1 MAQPPSYSV
10 APSDASRARILSW
23 GGLLGIVALAIGAL
37 VLVFPKKDLLTLL
50 RGESATKNS
59 ELTIAYLRNII
70 RTEPRDIGLR
80 LLLVEKLMAAGDL
93 DGARLT
99 LGDARAVA
107 SLSPANQQAWDRWD
121 LAWWQARL
129 RQAKILGQEDHRRE
143 AATELL
149 ARLKRS
155 IGGLSTPAQVFATL
169 LAAGDLRAAIGASAE
184 AQANDALLLQD
195 QLLARLVALPGA
207 SVADLSR
214 GASLALGQGRFQ
226 QSSDLYFAARRKAV
240 VPDERFKLLQQGV
253 QSLLASGQP
262 RAAWQAAVRESQP
275 LEPADPAWW
284 WLAELALAAAEPRE
298 AALALRHVVAVN
310 ASAAALAKTLSPA
323 RLQLAWDTF
332 AAAGDLPAAL
342 KVAEAALAVQPQN
355 ALWLQRKAQAAEWS
369 GLAPRALAAWLE
381 LLKQGASER
390 ALANVFRLSPMVY
403 DDNALL
409 AAWLALS
416 RQRRLSAEE
425 VAKVVEVYER
435 LGSVDAALAFVRQL
449 RAGASTAAFKGG
461 GAGSA
466 DITAQL
472 IGMEAKLLER
482 AGRPVEAIALLEQL
496 RPGGLARDDAMQ
508 LASLHLRQGNLP
520 LALRALQAVRLA
532 AGGTVA
538 STGAVFDEAY
548 WELVADLA
556 YETGQRSVAQD
567 ALDRLMA
574 SGKPQS
580 YQAERAIRLRLDAN
594 QIPQALLTAAQLY
607 PRFPDD
613 KILYA
618 WLDAVEA
625 QKSPTGLRALLA
637 ALLPQHRQKLE
648 ASPDFLARR
657 ASLFVR
663 LGDVALARGDYQQAL
678 ALRPEHAPTRVSYW
692 WLLVDLQDKTALRG
706 ELARRGRAAR
716 GDVANKEIYGEVLAA
731 AWQLLDEPQ
740 LALAALQPA
749 ARRRVNDFLWLM
761 NYADVL
767 DRTQRQSQA
776 LRVRRHA
783 WLVVQRAAA
792 RPADAEQARQALMVQ
807 LRLAADFAGG
817 DKKARL
823 WRDLGLLV
831 SQSKGAAQDP
841 AQDAAQHVAQ
851 QRQAQ
856 ELVGAWLL
864 SEGQFD
870 AARRWLWQL
879 HAARMA
885 APAYQELAVALSQN
899 DLQTL
904 VSLLDRADGGVT
916 GPLKASESGSAN
928 GPPSDTASQR
938 LSAQDRLAALRQLRL
953 RGEAATLGFELAQR
967 RPEGDSD
974 EAQQALQDDLLANA
988 SRVSV
993 QERTRNAGVL
1003 TRQEIRANAAIV
1015 ASPQLKFTLDMS
1027 IARDRSNNTAQIAA
1041 TPGHDRE
1048 LRAGLEARTA
1058 WGEFKVQWGVRD
1070 ALARVPSL
1078 LLQFTTRLGS
1088 HSALQLEAAKGDRS
1102 EESSAMSVAGNRDR
1116 AAASLNL
1123 RGGERLDG
1131 QASLATSRFHT
1142 QTGAA
1147 LGSSVDAALTG
1158 NWTLRRDYPDVRLQG
1173 QLRRSVVRAD
1183 GQPDAATALLQPGG
1197 STPDVGLFLGPSST
1211 AASISLGVGLAQADP
1226 AIYSRAW
1233 RPWGEIGFETRQT
1246 QGVRQTQGL
1255 LRFGAKGSVAGR
1267 DQLSVNLDVRP
1278 GSGGLSGAQG
1288 TRELRLQYEIFYD
1301 R

>member
-1 MAQPPSYSV
+1 MAQASSYSV
-10 APSDASRARILSW
+10 APNDAKRSRILSW
-23 GGLLGIVALAIGAL
+23 GGLLGIIALAIGAL

-50 RGESATKNS
+50 RGESATENS
-59 ELTIAYLRNII
+59 ELTVAYLRNII
-70 RTEPRDIGLR
+70 RTEPKDLGLR
-80 LLLVEKLMAAGDL
+80 LLLVEKLMARGDL

-99 LGDARAVA
+99 LTEAQTLAGTSA
-107 SLSPANQQAWDRWD
+107 ANQQAWDQWD

-129 RQAKILGQEDHRRE
+129 RQAKVLGREDHHRE

-155 IGGLSTPAQVFATL
+155 IGTVNTPARVFASIIT
-169 LAAGDLRAAIGASAE
+169 AAELRAAIGAPASQQALDAE
-184 AQANDALLLQD
+184 LVQD
-195 QLLARLVALPGA
+195 QLLARLLALPDA

-226 QSSDLYFAARRKAV
+226 LSSDLYFAARRKAV
-240 VPDERFKLLQQGV
+240 LPEERFKLLQQGV
-253 QSLLASGQP
+253 QSLLAAGQP

-275 LEPADPAWW
+275 LEAAGVMADPIANPIAYATWW

-342 KVAEAALAVQPQN
+342 KVAEAALAAQPQS
-355 ALWLQRKAQAAEWS
+355 ALWLQRKAQVAEWS
-369 GLAPRALAAWLE
+369 GLAPLALAAWLA

-403 DDNALL
+403 DDSALL

-416 RQRRLSAEE
+416 RQRRLSVDE

-435 LGSVDAALAFVRQL
+435 LGSVDDALAFVRQF
-449 RAGASTAAFKGG
+449 RAGASTAGT
-461 GAGSA
+461 
-466 DITAQL
+466 TAQL

-482 AGRPVEAIALLEQL
+482 AGRPAEAIALLEQL
-496 RPGGLARDDAMQ
+496 RPGGLARDDAMR

-520 LALRALQAVRLA
+520 LALRALQAARFE
-532 AGGTVA
+532 AGGTN
-538 STGAVFDEAY
+538 AVFDQVY

-556 YETGQRSVAQD
+556 YETGQRTVAEA
-567 ALDRLMA
+567 ALDRLIA

-594 QIPQALLTAAQLY
+594 RISEALQLATQLY
-607 PRFPDD
+607 PRFPED

-625 QKSPTGLRALLA
+625 KKSPSGLRGLLA

-648 ASPDFLARR
+648 ASPDFLVRR

-663 LGDVALARGDYQQAL
+663 LGDIALAKADYQQAL

-692 WLLVDLQDKTALRG
+692 WLLVDQQDKTALRG

-716 GDVANKEIYGEVLAA
+716 GDAANTEIYGEVMAA

-783 WLVVQRAAA
+783 WLVAQRAAA
-792 RPADAEQARQALMVQ
+792 KPADAEQARQALVAQ

-817 DKKARL
+817 EKKARL

-831 SQSKGAAQDP
+831 SQSKGAAQASP
-841 AQDAAQHVAQ
+841 Q

-899 DLQTL
+899 DLQAL
-904 VSLLDRADGGVT
+904 VRLLDRAQ
-916 GPLKASESGSAN
+916 
-928 GPPSDTASQR
+928 TASNGAAAGQDKGAPGER
-938 LSAQDRLAALRQLRL
+938 LSPQDRLAALRQLLSRD
-953 RGEAATLGFELAQR
+953 EAATLGFELAQR

-974 EAQQALQDDLLANA
+974 EAQQALQDDLLARA

-1003 TRQEIRANAAIV
+1003 TRQEIRANAALV

-1041 TPGHDRE
+1041 TPAHDRE
-1048 LRAGLEARTA
+1048 LRAGLETHTP
-1058 WGEFKVQWGVRD
+1058 WGELKAQWGVRD
-1070 ALARVPSL
+1070 ALATVPSL
-1078 LLQFTTRLGS
+1078 LLQFNTRLAS
-1088 HSALQLEAAKGDRS
+1088 HSVLQLEAAKGERS

-1116 AAASLNL
+1116 VAASLNL
-1123 RGGERLDG
+1123 RGGDRLDG

-1158 NWTLRRDYPDVRLQG
+1158 NWTLRRDYPDMRVQS

-1197 STPDVGLFLGPSST
+1197 ATPGVGLFLGPSST
-1211 AASISLGVGLAQADP
+1211 ALSLSLGLGLAQADP

-1246 QGVRQTQGL
+1246 LGIRQTQGL
-1255 LRFGAKGSVAGR
+1255 LRFGAKGTVAGR
-1267 DQLSVNLDVRP
+1267 DQLSVNFDVRP

-1288 TRELRLQYEIFYD
+1288 TRELRLQYDLFFD

>member
-1 MAQPPSYSV
+1 MAQAPSYSV
-10 APSDASRARILSW
+10 APNDAKRSRILSW
-23 GGLLGIVALAIGAL
+23 GGLLGIIALAIGAL

-50 RGESATKNS
+50 RSESATENS
-59 ELTIAYLRNII
+59 DLTVAYLRNII
-70 RTEPRDIGLR
+70 RTEPKDLGLR
-80 LLLVEKLMAAGDL
+80 LLLVEKLMARGDL

-99 LGDARAVA
+99 LTEAQTLARTSAA
-107 SLSPANQQAWDRWD
+107 TQQAWDQWD

-129 RQAKILGQEDHRRE
+129 RQAKTLGREDQRRE

-155 IGGLSTPAQVFATL
+155 IGTVNTPARVFASIIT
-169 LAAGDLRAAIGASAE
+169 AAELRAAIGAPASQQALDAE
-184 AQANDALLLQD
+184 LVQD
-195 QLLARLVALPGA
+195 QLLARLMSLPSA
-207 SVADLSR
+207 SGADLSR

-226 QSSDLYFAARRKAV
+226 LSSDLYFAARRKAV
-240 VPDERFKLLQQGV
+240 LPDERFKLLQQGV
-253 QSLLASGQP
+253 QSLLAAGQP
-262 RAAWQAAVRESQP
+262 RAAWLAAMREAQP
-275 LEPADPAWW
+275 LEAAGTMADPIANPIAYATWW

-310 ASAAALAKTLSPA
+310 AGAAALAKSLSPA

-342 KVAEAALAVQPQN
+342 KVAEAALAAQPQS
-355 ALWLQRKAQAAEWS
+355 ALWLERKAQVAEWS
-369 GLAPRALAAWLE
+369 GLAPLALAAWLQ

-416 RQRRLSAEE
+416 RQRRLSADE

-449 RAGASTAAFKGG
+449 RAGAPTA
-461 GAGSA
+461 
-466 DITAQL
+466 DTTAQL

-482 AGRPVEAIALLEQL
+482 AGRAAEAIALLEQL
-496 RPGGLARDDAMQ
+496 RPGGLGRDDAMR

-520 LALRALQAVRLA
+520 LALRALQAARPA
-532 AGGTVA
+532 AGGA
-538 STGAVFDEAY
+538 SAVFDEAY

-556 YETGQRSVAQD
+556 YETGQRALAQD
-567 ALDRLMA
+567 ALDRLIA

-580 YQAERAIRLRLDAN
+580 YQAERAIRLRLDN
-594 QIPQALLTAAQLY
+594 NRISEALQLAAQLY

-625 QKSPTGLRALLA
+625 QKTPIGLRGLLA

-657 ASLFVR
+657 ASLLVR
-663 LGDVALARGDYQQAL
+663 LGDIDLARADYQQVL
-678 ALRPEHAPTRVSYW
+678 ALRPEHAHTRVSYW
-692 WLLVDLQDKTALRG
+692 WLLVDQQDKTALRG

-716 GDVANKEIYGEVLAA
+716 GDAANKEIYGEVMAA

-740 LALAALQPA
+740 LALAALQGA
-749 ARRRVNDFLWLM
+749 ARGRVNDFLWLM

-783 WLVVQRAAA
+783 WLVAQRAAA
-792 RPADAEQARQALMVQ
+792 KPADAEQARQALVAQ

-831 SQSKGAAQDP
+831 SQPKGAAQASP
-841 AQDAAQHVAQ
+841 QR
-851 QRQAQ
+851 RQAQ

-899 DLQTL
+899 DLQAL
-904 VSLLDRADGGVT
+904 VRLLDRAET
-916 GPLKASESGSAN
+916 AFN
-928 GPPSDTASQR
+928 GAAAGQDRAAAGER
-938 LSAQDRLAALRQLRL
+938 LSPQDRLAALRQLLSRD
-953 RGEAATLGFELAQR
+953 ESATLGFELAQR

-974 EAQQALQDDLLANA
+974 EAQQALQDDLLARA

-1015 ASPQLKFTLDMS
+1015 ASPHLKFTLDMG

-1041 TPGHDRE
+1041 TPAHDRE
-1048 LRAGLEARTA
+1048 LRAGLETHTP
-1058 WGEFKVQWGVRD
+1058 WGELKAQLGVRD
-1070 ALARVPSL
+1070 ALATVPSL
-1078 LLQFTTRLGS
+1078 LLQLTTRVAS
-1088 HSALQLEAAKGDRS
+1088 HSVLQLEAAKGERS

-1116 AAASLNL
+1116 VAASLSL
-1123 RGGERLDG
+1123 RAGDRLDG
-1131 QASLATSRFHT
+1131 QASLASSRFQT

-1158 NWTLRRDYPDVRLQG
+1158 NWTLRRDYPDVRVQS

-1197 STPDVGLFLGPSST
+1197 ATPGVGLFLGPSST
-1211 AASISLGVGLAQADP
+1211 AVSISLGVGLAQADP
-1226 AIYSRAW
+1226 GVYSRAW

-1246 QGVRQTQGL
+1246 LGVRQTQGL
-1255 LRFGAKGSVAGR
+1255 LRFGANGSVAGR

-1288 TRELRLQYEIFYD
+1288 TRELRLQYDLFFD

>member
-10 APSDASRARILSW
+10 APNDASRARVLSW
-23 GGLLGIVALAIGAL
+23 GGLLGIVALAIAAL
-37 VLVFPKKDLLTLL
+37 VLVFPKKGLMTLL
-50 RGESATKNS
+50 RGESTTENS
-59 ELTIAYLRNII
+59 ELTVAYLRNII
-70 RTEPRDIGLR
+70 RTEPKDMGLR

-93 DGARLT
+93 AGARLT

-107 SLSPANQQAWDRWD
+107 RLSPANQQAWDRWD

-129 RQAKILGQEDHRRE
+129 RQAKILGLDDHSRE

-149 ARLKRS
+149 ARLKSS
-155 IGGLSTPAQVFATL
+155 IGRLSTPAQVFATL
-169 LAAGDLRAAIGASAE
+169 LAAGELRAALGVSAD
-184 AQANDALLLQD
+184 AQANDVLLVQD
-195 QLLARLVALPGA
+195 QLLARLLSLPGA
-207 SVADLSR
+207 SAADLAR
-214 GASLALGQGRFQ
+214 GASLALGEGRFQ
-226 QSSDLYFAARRKAV
+226 RSSDLYFAARRKAV

-253 QSLLASGQP
+253 QSLLAGGQP
-262 RAAWQAAVRESQP
+262 RAAWLAAVRESQALDAAGP
-275 LEPADPAWW
+275 MADPMANPLANSTLW

-298 AALALRHVVAVN
+298 AALALRRVVALN
-310 ASAAALAKTLSPA
+310 ASPATLAKTLSPA

-342 KVAEAALAVQPQN
+342 KMAEAALSVQPRS
-355 ALWLQRKAQAAEWS
+355 ALWLERKAQVAEWS
-369 GLAPRALAAWLE
+369 GLAPLALAAWLE
-381 LLKQGASER
+381 LLKQVASER
-390 ALANVFRLSPMVY
+390 ALANVFRLSPMAY

-416 RQRRLSAEE
+416 RKRRLSGDE
-425 VAKVVEVYER
+425 VAHVVEVYER
-435 LGSVDAALAFVRQL
+435 LGSVDAALAFVRQR
-449 RAGASTAAFKGG
+449 RADASTVSSTSTSKDP
-461 GAGSA
+461 GAGDA
-466 DITAQL
+466 GL
-472 IGMEAKLLER
+472 IARLLGMEAQLLER
-482 AGRPVEAIALLEQL
+482 AGRIADAIALLEQG
-496 RPGGLARDDAMQ
+496 RPAGLARDDAMR

-520 LALRALQAVRLA
+520 LALRALQAARFEA
-532 AGGTVA
+532 DGASAG
-538 STGAVFDEAY
+538 FDQAY

-556 YETGQRSVAQD
+556 YETGQRTVAEA
-567 ALDRLMA
+567 ALDRLIA

-580 YQAERAIRLRLDAN
+580 HQAERAIRLRLDAN
-594 QIPQALLTAAQLY
+594 RISAALQLAAQLY
-607 PRFPDD
+607 PRFPED

-618 WLDAVEA
+618 WLDAVET

-637 ALLPQHRQKLE
+637 ALQPQHRQKLE
-648 ASPDFLARR
+648 AAPDFLVRR

-678 ALRPEHAPTRVSYW
+678 ALRPEHGPTRVSYW
-692 WLLVDLQDKTALRG
+692 WWLVDQQDKTALRG

-716 GDVANKEIYGEVLAA
+716 ADAANQGIYGQVMAA
-731 AWQLLDEPQ
+731 AWQLLDQPQ

-749 ARRRVNDFLWLM
+749 ARGRVNDFLWLM
-761 NYADVL
+761 NYADLL
-767 DRTQRQSQA
+767 DSTARQSQA

-783 WLVVQRAAA
+783 WLVAERAAA
-792 RPADAEQARQALMVQ
+792 RPVDAEQGRQALIAQ

-823 WRDLGLLV
+823 WRELGLLLNT
-831 SQSKGAAQDP
+831 STGAPQEP
-841 AQDAAQHVAQ
+841 AQK
-851 QRQAQ
+851 RRTQ

-904 VSLLDRADGGVT
+904 VRLLDRADGAV
-916 GPLKASESGSAN
+916 ASE
-928 GPPSDTASQR
+928 R
-938 LSAQDRLAALRQLRL
+938 LSPQDRLAALRQLRL
-953 RGEAATLGFELAQR
+953 RDDAATLGFELAQR
-967 RPEGDSD
+967 RPEGESD
-974 EAQQALQDDLLANA
+974 EGQQALQDDLLANSSRA

-1003 TRQEIRANAAIV
+1003 MRQEIRANAAIV
-1015 ASPQLKFTLDMS
+1015 ASPQLKFTLEMS
-1027 IARDRSNNTAQIAA
+1027 LGRDRSNNTDQLAA
-1041 TPGHDRE
+1041 TPARDRE
-1048 LRAGLEARTA
+1048 LRAGIETVTP
-1058 WGEFKVQWGVRD
+1058 WGALKAQWGVRD
-1070 ALARVPSL
+1070 ALATVQGL
-1078 LLQFTTRLGS
+1078 LLQLTTRLGS
-1088 HSALQLEAAKGDRS
+1088 HSVLQLEAAKGERS
-1102 EESSAMSVAGNRDR
+1102 EESSAMSVAGARDR
-1116 AAASLNL
+1116 VAASLSL
-1123 RGGERLDG
+1123 RAGDRLDG

-1142 QTGAA
+1142 QAGAA

-1197 STPDVGLFLGPSST
+1197 TVPGVGLFLGPSST
-1211 AASISLGVGLAQADP
+1211 ALSLSLGVGLAQADP
-1226 AIYSRAW
+1226 AVYSRAW

-1278 GSGGLSGAQG
+1278 GPGGLSGAQG
-1288 TRELRLQYEIFYD
+1288 TRELRLQYDIFFH

>member
-10 APSDASRARILSW
+10 APNDARRARILSW
-23 GGLLGIVALAIGAL
+23 GGLAGIVALAIGAL

-50 RGESATKNS
+50 RGESATENS
-59 ELTIAYLRNII
+59 ELTVAYLRNII
-70 RTEPRDIGLR
+70 RTEPKDMGLR

-99 LGDARAVA
+99 LSDARAA
-107 SLSPANQQAWDRWD
+107 ARLSPANQQAWDRWD

-129 RQAKILGQEDHRRE
+129 RQAKTLGREDHRRE

-155 IGGLSTPAQVFATL
+155 IGALSTPAQVFATL
-169 LAAGDLRAAIGASAE
+169 LAANELRAALGVSAD
-184 AQANDALLLQD
+184 AQANDALKVQD
-195 QLLARLVALPGA
+195 QLLARLQTMPAA

-214 GASLALGQGRFQ
+214 GASLALGEGRFQ
-226 QSSDLYFAARRKAV
+226 QSSDLYFAARRKSV
-240 VPDERFKLLQQGV
+240 SPDERFKLLQQGV
-253 QSLLASGQP
+253 QSLLAGGQP
-262 RAAWQAAVRESQP
+262 RAAWHAAVRESQP
-275 LEPADPAWW
+275 LDAADPMADPIANATWW

-298 AALALRHVVAVN
+298 AALALRHVVAVD
-310 ASAAALAKTLSPA
+310 AGAAALAKKLPAA

-342 KVAEAALAVQPQN
+342 KVAEAALAGKPRSV
-355 ALWLQRKAQAAEWS
+355 LWLERKAQVAEWS
-369 GLAPRALAAWLE
+369 GLAPLALAAWLQ
-381 LLKQGASER
+381 LLKQGASAR
-390 ALANVFRLSPMVY
+390 ALANVFRLGPMVY

-416 RQRRLSAEE
+416 AKRRLNADE
-425 VAKVVEVYER
+425 VAKVIEVYER
-435 LGSVDAALAFVRQL
+435 LGSVDAALAFVRQA
-449 RAGASTAAFKGG
+449 RANASTTDAPAGAAVRNVGTTARLLA
-461 GAGSA
+461 
-466 DITAQL
+466 L
-472 IGMEAKLLER
+472 EAKLLER
-482 AGRPVEAIALLEQL
+482 AGRPAEAIALLEQL

-508 LASLHLRQGNLP
+508 LAALHLRQGNLP
-520 LALRALQAVRLA
+520 LALRALQAARFE
-532 AGGTVA
+532 AGGASVA
-538 STGAVFDEAY
+538 FDQVY

-556 YETGQRSVAQD
+556 YETGQRTVAEA
-567 ALDRLMA
+567 ALDRLIA

-594 QIPQALLTAAQLY
+594 RIAEALLLAAQLY

-613 KILYA
+613 NILYA
-618 WLDAVEA
+618 WLDAAEA
-625 QKSPTGLRALLA
+625 QKSPSGLRALLA

-663 LGDVALARGDYQQAL
+663 LSDIALAKADYQQAL

-692 WLLVDLQDKTALRG
+692 WLLLDQQDKTALRG

-716 GDVANKEIYGEVLAA
+716 GDAANMEIYGEVMAA

-783 WLVVQRAAA
+783 WLLAQRAAA
-792 RPADAEQARQALMVQ
+792 KPADAEQARQALTAQ

-831 SQSKGAAQDP
+831 NPSKGAAQEP
-841 AQDAAQHVAQ
+841 AQK
-851 QRQAQ
+851 RQAQ

-899 DLQTL
+899 DLQAL
-904 VSLLDRADGGVT
+904 VRLLDRAQAASSSPAASPDKGA
-916 GPLKASESGSAN
+916 ASE
-928 GPPSDTASQR
+928 R
-938 LSAQDRLAALRQLRL
+938 LSPQDRLAALRQLLL
-953 RGEAATLGFELAQR
+953 RNDAATLGFELAQR

-974 EAQQALQDDLLANA
+974 EAQQALQEDLLANA
-988 SRVSV
+988 SRASV

-1003 TRQEIRANAAIV
+1003 TRQEVRANAVIV
-1015 ASPQLKFTLDMS
+1015 ASPQLKFTLEMS
-1027 IARDRSNNTAQIAA
+1027 IARDRSNNTAQLAA
-1041 TPGHDRE
+1041 TPAHDRE
-1048 LRAGLEARTA
+1048 LRAGIETVTP
-1058 WGEFKVQWGVRD
+1058 WGALKAQWGVRD
-1070 ALARVPSL
+1070 ALATVQGL
-1078 LLQFTTRLGS
+1078 LLQLTTRLGS
-1088 HSALQLEAAKGDRS
+1088 GSMLQLEAAKGERS
-1102 EESSAMSVAGNRDR
+1102 EESSAMSVAGKRDR
-1116 AAASLNL
+1116 LAASLNL
-1123 RGGERLDG
+1123 RAGDRLDG

-1158 NWTLRRDYPDVRLQG
+1158 NWTLRRDYPDVRVQS

-1197 STPDVGLFLGPSST
+1197 AIPGVGLFLGPSST
-1211 AASISLGVGLAQADP
+1211 ALSLSLGVGLAQADP
-1226 AIYSRAW
+1226 SIYSRAW

-1246 QGVRQTQGL
+1246 LGVRQTQGL
-1255 LRFGAKGSVAGR
+1255 LRFGAKGAVAGR
-1267 DQLSVNLDVRP
+1267 DQLSINLDVRP

-1288 TRELRLQYEIFYD
+1288 TRELRLQYDIFFD

>member
-1 MAQPPSYSV
+1 MAQASSYSV
-10 APSDASRARILSW
+10 APNDAKRSRILSW
-23 GGLLGIVALAIGAL
+23 GGLLGIIALAIGAL

-50 RGESATKNS
+50 LGESATENS
-59 ELTIAYLRNII
+59 ELTVAYLRNIL
-70 RTEPRDIGLR
+70 RTEPKDLGLR
-80 LLLVEKLMAAGDL
+80 LLLVEKLMARGDL

-99 LGDARAVA
+99 LTEAQTLAGTSA
-107 SLSPANQQAWDRWD
+107 ANQQAWDQWD

-129 RQAKILGQEDHRRE
+129 RQAKILGREDHHRE

-155 IGGLSTPAQVFATL
+155 IGTVNTPARVFASIIT
-169 LAAGDLRAAIGASAE
+169 AAELRAAIGAPASQQALDAE
-184 AQANDALLLQD
+184 LVQD
-195 QLLARLVALPGA
+195 QLLARLLALPDA

-226 QSSDLYFAARRKAV
+226 LSSDLYFAAGRKAV
-240 VPDERFKLLQQGV
+240 LPEERFKLLQQGV
-253 QSLLASGQP
+253 QSLLAAGQP

-275 LEPADPAWW
+275 LDAAGVMADPIANPIAYATWW

-342 KVAEAALAVQPQN
+342 KVAEAALAMQPQSM
-355 ALWLQRKAQAAEWS
+355 LWLERKAQVAEWS
-369 GLAPRALAAWLE
+369 GLAPLALAAWLA

-416 RQRRLSAEE
+416 RQRRLSVDE

-449 RAGASTAAFKGG
+449 RAGASTAG
-461 GAGSA
+461 
-466 DITAQL
+466 TTVQL

-482 AGRPVEAIALLEQL
+482 AGRPAEAIALLEQL
-496 RPGGLARDDAMQ
+496 RPGGLARDDAMR
-508 LASLHLRQGNLP
+508 LAALHLRRGNLP
-520 LALRALQAVRLA
+520 LALRALQAARFE
-532 AGGTVA
+532 AGGTN
-538 STGAVFDEAY
+538 AVFDQVY

-556 YETGQRSVAQD
+556 YETGQRTVAEA
-567 ALDRLMA
+567 ALDRLIA

-594 QIPQALLTAAQLY
+594 RISEALQLAAQLY

-625 QKSPTGLRALLA
+625 QKSPSGLRGLLA

-648 ASPDFLARR
+648 ASPDFLVRR

-663 LGDVALARGDYQQAL
+663 LGDIALARGDYQQAL
-678 ALRPEHAPTRVSYW
+678 VLRPEHAPTRVSYW
-692 WLLVDLQDKTALRG
+692 WLLVDQQDKTALRG

-716 GDVANKEIYGEVLAA
+716 GDAANTEIYGEVMAA

-783 WLVVQRAAA
+783 WLVAQRAAA
-792 RPADAEQARQALMVQ
+792 KPADAEQARQALVAQ

-817 DKKARL
+817 EKKARL

-831 SQSKGAAQDP
+831 SQSKGAAQASP
-841 AQDAAQHVAQ
+841 Q

-899 DLQTL
+899 DLQAL
-904 VSLLDRADGGVT
+904 VRLLDRAEGGAS
-916 GPLKASESGSAN
+916 GPLKSPASGSGSGSTN
-928 GPPSDTASQR
+928 GPTGDPASQR
-938 LSAQDRLAALRQLRL
+938 LSPQDRLAALRQLLSRD
-953 RGEAATLGFELAQR
+953 EAATLGFELAQR

-974 EAQQALQDDLLANA
+974 EAQQALQDDLLARA

-1003 TRQEIRANAAIV
+1003 TRQEIRANAALV
-1015 ASPQLKFTLDMS
+1015 ASPQLKFTLDMR

-1041 TPGHDRE
+1041 TPAHDRE
-1048 LRAGLEARTA
+1048 LRAGLETHTP
-1058 WGEFKVQWGVRD
+1058 WGELKAQWGVRD
-1070 ALARVPSL
+1070 ALATVQGL
-1078 LLQFTTRLGS
+1078 LLQLTTRLGGS
-1088 HSALQLEAAKGDRS
+1088 SVLQLEAAKGERS

-1116 AAASLNL
+1116 VAASLNL
-1123 RGGERLDG
+1123 RPGDRVDG

-1158 NWTLRRDYPDVRLQG
+1158 NWTLRRDYPDVRVQG

-1197 STPDVGLFLGPSST
+1197 ATPGVGLFLGPSST
-1211 AASISLGVGLAQADP
+1211 ALSLSLGVGLAQADP
-1226 AIYSRAW
+1226 SIYSRAW

-1246 QGVRQTQGL
+1246 HGTRQTQGL

-1288 TRELRLQYEIFYD
+1288 TRELRLQYDLFFD

>member
-1 MAQPPSYSV
+1 MAQAPSYSV
-10 APSDASRARILSW
+10 APNDASRPRILSW

-37 VLVFPKKDLLTLL
+37 VLVFPKEDLLTLL
-50 RGESATKNS
+50 RGESAAENS
-59 ELTIAYLRNII
+59 ELTVAYLRNII

-93 DGARLT
+93 EGARLT
-99 LGDARAVA
+99 LSDARAVA
-107 SLSPANQQAWDRWD
+107 RLSPANQQAWDRWD

-129 RQAKILGQEDHRRE
+129 RQAKVLGREDHSRE

-149 ARLKRS
+149 ARLKLS

-169 LAAGDLRAAIGASAE
+169 QVAGELRAALGASAA
-184 AQANDALLLQD
+184 AQANDALRVQD
-195 QLLARLVALPGA
+195 QLLARLLAMPAA
-207 SVADLSR
+207 SVTDLSR

-253 QSLLASGQP
+253 QSLLAGGQP

-275 LEPADPAWW
+275 LEAADPAWW

-298 AALALRHVVAVN
+298 AALALRHVVPVN
-310 ASAAALAKTLSPA
+310 ASPAALAKTLSPA

-332 AAAGDLPAAL
+332 AAAGDLAAAL
-342 KVAEAALAVQPQN
+342 KMAEAALATQPQST
-355 ALWLQRKAQAAEWS
+355 LWLERKAQADEWS
-369 GLAPRALAAWLE
+369 GLAPLALAGWLQ

-409 AAWLALS
+409 AAWLALA
-416 RQRRLSAEE
+416 RQRRLNADE

-435 LGSVDAALAFVRQL
+435 LGRVDAALAFLRQA
-449 RAGASTAAFKGG
+449 RADAATDASAGEPSRNTGTTARLFA
-461 GAGSA
+461 
-466 DITAQL
+466 L
-472 IGMEAKLLER
+472 EATLLER
-482 AGRPVEAIALLEQL
+482 AGRPAEAIALLEQL
-496 RPGGLARDDAMQ
+496 RPSGLARDDAMQ
-508 LASLHLRQGNLP
+508 LAALHLRQGNLP
-520 LALRALQAVRLA
+520 LALRALQAARFEVGSA
-532 AGGTVA
+532 SVA
-538 STGAVFDEAY
+538 FDQVY

-556 YETGQRSVAQD
+556 YETGQRTVAEA
-567 ALDRLMA
+567 ALDRLIA

-594 QIPQALLTAAQLY
+594 RASEALQLAEQLY
-607 PRFPDD
+607 PRFYPQSADD
-613 KILYA
+613 NILYA

-625 QKSPTGLRALLA
+625 QKIPSGLRALLA

-663 LGDVALARGDYQQAL
+663 LGDAAMARGDYQRSL
-678 ALRPEHAPTRVSYW
+678 ALRPEHAPTRASYW
-692 WLLVDLQDKTALRG
+692 WLLVDQQDKAALRS
-706 ELARRGRAAR
+706 ELARMGRAAR
-716 GDVANKEIYGEVLAA
+716 SDAANRPVYGDVMAA

-749 ARRRVNDFLWLM
+749 ARGRANDFLWLM

-767 DRTQRQSQA
+767 DRTQRRSQA

-783 WLVVQRAAA
+783 WLLAQRAAA
-792 RPADAEQARQALMVQ
+792 KPGSAEQARQALVVQ

-823 WRDLGLLV
+823 WRDLGLWV
-831 SQSKGAAQDP
+831 NPSKGAAQEP
-841 AQDAAQHVAQ
+841 AQK
-851 QRQAQ
+851 RQAQ

-904 VSLLDRADGGVT
+904 VRLLDRAQGSERTVGS
-916 GPLKASESGSAN
+916 PLKGPASGPASGPAED
-928 GPPSDTASQR
+928 PASQR
-938 LSAQDRLAALRQLRL
+938 LSPQDRLAALRQLLL
-953 RGEAATLGFELAQR
+953 RDDAAALGFDLAQH

-988 SRVSV
+988 SRASV

-1003 TRQEIRANAAIV
+1003 TRHEIRANAAIV
-1015 ASPQLKFTLDMS
+1015 ASPQLKFTLEMS
-1027 IARDRSNNTAQIAA
+1027 LGRDRSNNAAQLAA
-1041 TPGHDRE
+1041 TPAHDRE
-1048 LRAGLEARTA
+1048 LRAGIETVTP
-1058 WGEFKVQWGVRD
+1058 WGALKAQWGVRD
-1070 ALARVPSL
+1070 ALATVQGL
-1078 LLQFTTRLGS
+1078 LLQLTTRLGNGS
-1088 HSALQLEAAKGDRS
+1088 VLRLEAAKGERS
-1102 EESSAMSVAGNRDR
+1102 DESSAMSVAGNRDR
-1116 AAASLNL
+1116 VAASLNL
-1123 RGGERLDG
+1123 HSGDRLDG
-1131 QASLATSRFHT
+1131 QVSLATSRFHT

-1158 NWTLRRDYPDVRLQG
+1158 NWTLRRAYPDVRVQS

-1183 GQPDAATALLQPGG
+1183 GQPDAATAVLQPGG
-1197 STPDVGLFLGPSST
+1197 GIPGVGLFLGPSST
-1211 AASISLGVGLAQADP
+1211 ALSLSLGVGLAQADP
-1226 AIYSRAW
+1226 AVYSRAW

-1278 GSGGLSGAQG
+1278 GSVGLSGAQG
-1288 TRELRLQYEIFYD
+1288 TRELRLQYDIFFD

>member
-1 MAQPPSYSV
+1 MAQAPSYSV
-10 APSDASRARILSW
+10 APNDATRSRILSW
-23 GGLLGIVALAIGAL
+23 GGLLGIIALAIGAL

-50 RGESATKNS
+50 RGESATENS
-59 ELTIAYLRNII
+59 ELTVAYLRNII
-70 RTEPRDIGLR
+70 RTEPKDLGLR
-80 LLLVEKLMAAGDL
+80 LVLVEKLMARGDL

-99 LGDARAVA
+99 LTDAQT
-107 SLSPANQQAWDRWD
+107 LSGMSTANKQAWDQWD

-129 RQAKILGQEDHRRE
+129 RQAKLQGREDHRRE

-155 IGGLSTPAQVFATL
+155 IATVNTPARVFASIIT
-169 LAAGDLRAAIGASAE
+169 AAELRAAIGAPASQQALDAE
-184 AQANDALLLQD
+184 QVQD
-195 QLLARLVALPGA
+195 QLLARLLSLPAA
-207 SVADLSR
+207 SGADLSR

-226 QSSDLYFAARRKAV
+226 LSSDLYFAAGRKASL
-240 VPDERFKLLQQGV
+240 PDERFKLLQQGV
-253 QSLLASGQP
+253 QSLLAAGQP

-275 LEPADPAWW
+275 LLADGAMVDPIVDPTANATWW
-284 WLAELALAAAEPRE
+284 WLAGLALAAAEPRE
-298 AALALRHVVAVN
+298 AALALHHVVAVN
-310 ASAAALAKTLSPA
+310 AGAATLAKSLSPA

-342 KVAEAALAVQPQN
+342 KVAEAALAAQPQST
-355 ALWLQRKAQAAEWS
+355 LWLERKAQVAEWS
-369 GLAPRALAAWLE
+369 GLAPLALAAWLE
-381 LLKQGASER
+381 LLKQGASGR

-416 RQRRLSAEE
+416 RQRRLSADE

-435 LGSVDAALAFVRQL
+435 LGSVDATLAFVRQVQ
-449 RAGASTAAFKGG
+449 ATASTA
-461 GAGSA
+461 
-466 DITAQL
+466 DTTAQL
-472 IGMEAKLLER
+472 IGIEAKLLER
-482 AGRPVEAIALLEQL
+482 AGRPAQAIVLLEQL
-496 RPGGLARDDAMQ
+496 RPGGLTRDDAMR

-520 LALRALQAVRLA
+520 LALRALQAARLA
-532 AGGTVA
+532 AEG
-538 STGAVFDEAY
+538 TGAVFDEAY

-556 YETGQRSVAQD
+556 YETGQRTIAQD
-567 ALDRLMA
+567 ALDRLIA

-580 YQAERAIRLRLDAN
+580 YQAERAIRLRLDSN
-594 QIPQALLTAAQLY
+594 RISEGLQLAAQLY

-625 QKSPTGLRALLA
+625 QKSPGGLLGLLA
-637 ALLPQHRQKLE
+637 ALLPQHRLKLE
-648 ASPDFLARR
+648 ASPDFLVRR

-663 LGDVALARGDYQQAL
+663 LGDITLARADYQQAL
-678 ALRPEHAPTRVSYW
+678 VLRPEHAPTRVSYW
-692 WLLVDLQDKTALRG
+692 WLLVDQQDRAALRS
-706 ELARRGRAAR
+706 ELARQGRAAR
-716 GDVANKEIYGEVLAA
+716 GDAANREIYGEVMAA

-740 LALAALQPA
+740 LALTALQSA

-783 WLVVQRAAA
+783 WLVAQRAAA
-792 RPADAEQARQALMVQ
+792 RPADAEQARQALMAQ

-831 SQSKGAAQDP
+831 SPSRGVSQEP
-841 AQDAAQHVAQ
+841 AQ

-870 AARRWLWQL
+870 AAQRWLWQR

-899 DLQTL
+899 DLQAL
-904 VSLLDRADGGVT
+904 VRLLDRPQTAFI
-916 GPLKASESGSAN
+916 
-928 GPPSDTASQR
+928 GPPTGQDQGAAGGR
-938 LSAQDRLAALRQLRL
+938 LNPQDRLAALRQLLL
-953 RGEAATLGFELAQR
+953 RDEAATLGFALAQG

-988 SRVSV
+988 SRSSV

-1003 TRQEIRANAAIV
+1003 TRQEIRANAAMV

-1041 TPGHDRE
+1041 TPAHDRE
-1048 LRAGLEARTA
+1048 LRAGLETRTP
-1058 WGEFKVQWGVRD
+1058 WGDLKAQWGVRD
-1070 ALARVPSL
+1070 ALATVSSL
-1078 LLQFTTRLGS
+1078 QLQLNTRLGS
-1088 HSALQLEAAKGDRS
+1088 HSVLQLEASKGERS

-1116 AAASLNL
+1116 VAASLNL
-1123 RGGERLDG
+1123 RGGDRLDG
-1131 QASLATSRFHT
+1131 QASLASSRFHT

-1158 NWTLRRDYPDVRLQG
+1158 NWTLRRDYPDVRVQG

-1197 STPDVGLFLGPSST
+1197 ATPGVGLFLGPSST

-1226 AIYSRAW
+1226 SIYSRAW

-1255 LRFGAKGSVAGR
+1255 LRFGVKGAVAGR
-1267 DQLSVNLDVRP
+1267 DQLSVNVDVRP

-1288 TRELRLQYEIFYD
+1288 TRELRLQYDLFFD

>member
-1 MAQPPSYSV
+1 MAQAPSYSV
-10 APSDASRARILSW
+10 APNDAKRSRILSW
-23 GGLLGIVALAIGAL
+23 GGLLGIIALAIGAL
-37 VLVFPKKDLLTLL
+37 VLVFPRNDLLTLL
-50 RGESATKNS
+50 RGESATENS
-59 ELTIAYLRNII
+59 ELTVAYLRNII
-70 RTEPRDIGLR
+70 RTEPKDLGLR
-80 LLLVEKLMAAGDL
+80 LLLVEKLMARGDL

-99 LGDARAVA
+99 LTEAQTLARTSA
-107 SLSPANQQAWDRWD
+107 ANQQAWEQWD

-129 RQAKILGQEDHRRE
+129 RQAKTLGREDQRRE

-155 IGGLSTPAQVFATL
+155 IGTVSTPARVFASIIT
-169 LAAGDLRAAIGASAE
+169 AAELRAAIGAPASQQALDAE
-184 AQANDALLLQD
+184 LVQD
-195 QLLARLVALPGA
+195 QLLARLMSLPSA
-207 SVADLSR
+207 SGADLSR

-226 QSSDLYFAARRKAV
+226 ISSDLYFAARRKAV
-240 VPDERFKLLQQGV
+240 LPEERFKLLQQGV

-262 RAAWQAAVRESQP
+262 RAAWLAAMREAQP
-275 LEPADPAWW
+275 LEAAGTMADPIANPIAYATWW
-284 WLAELALAAAEPRE
+284 WLAELALAAGEPRA

-310 ASAAALAKTLSPA
+310 AGAAGLAKSLSPA

-342 KVAEAALAVQPQN
+342 KVAEAALAAQPQS
-355 ALWLQRKAQAAEWS
+355 ALWLERKAQVAEWS
-369 GLAPRALAAWLE
+369 GLAPLALAAWLQ

-390 ALANVFRLSPMVY
+390 ALANVFRLSPMLY

-416 RQRRLSAEE
+416 RQRRLSADEA
-425 VAKVVEVYER
+425 AKVVEVYER
-435 LGSVDAALAFVRQL
+435 MGSVDAALAFVRQL
-449 RAGASTAAFKGG
+449 RAGAPTA
-461 GAGSA
+461 
-466 DITAQL
+466 DTTAQL

-482 AGRPVEAIALLEQL
+482 AGRAAEAIALLEQL
-496 RPGGLARDDAMQ
+496 RPGGLARDDTMR

-520 LALRALQAVRLA
+520 LALRALQAARRA
-532 AGGTVA
+532 AGGA
-538 STGAVFDEAY
+538 SAVFDEAY

-556 YETGQRSVAQD
+556 YETGQRALAQD
-567 ALDRLMA
+567 ALDRLIA
-574 SGKPQS
+574 NGKPQS
-580 YQAERAIRLRLDAN
+580 YQAERAIRLRLDN
-594 QIPQALLTAAQLY
+594 NRISEALQLAAQLY

-625 QKSPTGLRALLA
+625 QKTPIGLRGLLA

-657 ASLFVR
+657 ASLLVR
-663 LGDVALARGDYQQAL
+663 LGDIDLAKADYQQVL

-692 WLLVDLQDKTALRG
+692 WLLVDQQDKTALRG

-716 GDVANKEIYGEVLAA
+716 GDAANKEIYGEVMAA

-740 LALAALQPA
+740 LALAALQGA
-749 ARRRVNDFLWLM
+749 ARGRVNDFLWLM

-783 WLVVQRAAA
+783 WLVAERAAA
-792 RPADAEQARQALMVQ
+792 KPVDAEQARQALVAQ

-823 WRDLGLLV
+823 WRDLGLMV
-831 SQSKGAAQDP
+831 NPAKGAPPEP
-841 AQDAAQHVAQ
+841 ALQRQTKE
-851 QRQAQ
+851 RQAQ

-899 DLQTL
+899 DLQAL
-904 VSLLDRADGGVT
+904 VRLLDRAQALEGAVA
-916 GPLKASESGSAN
+916 GPVKDLAS
-928 GPPSDTASQR
+928 GPAGDPSSQR
-938 LSAQDRLAALRQLRL
+938 LSPQDRLAALRQLLARDD
-953 RGEAATLGFELAQR
+953 AATLGFELAQR
-967 RPEGDSD
+967 RPEGEGD
-974 EAQQALQDDLLANA
+974 EAQKALQDDLLANA

-1003 TRQEIRANAAIV
+1003 TRQEVRANALVV
-1015 ASPQLKFTLDMS
+1015 ASPRLKFMLDMS
-1027 IARDRSNNTAQIAA
+1027 IARDRSVNTAQLAA
-1041 TPGHDRE
+1041 TPAHDRE
-1048 LRAGLEARTA
+1048 LRAGIETMTA
-1058 WGEFKVQWGVRD
+1058 WGALKAQWGVRD
-1070 ALARVPSL
+1070 ALATVPSL
-1078 LLQFTTRLGS
+1078 LLQFNTRLGNS
-1088 HSALQLEAAKGDRS
+1088 SVLQLEAAKGERS
-1102 EESSAMSVAGNRDR
+1102 EESSAMSVAGKRDR
-1116 AAASLNL
+1116 LAASLNL
-1123 RGGERLDG
+1123 RADGRLDG
-1131 QASLATSRFHT
+1131 QANLATNRFHT

-1183 GQPDAATALLQPGG
+1183 GQPDAATAVLQPGG
-1197 STPDVGLFLGPSST
+1197 AVPGVGLFLGPSST
-1211 AASISLGVGLAQADP
+1211 AASFSLGVGLAQADP
-1226 AIYSRAW
+1226 GIYTRAW

-1246 QGVRQTQGL
+1246 PGVRQTQGL
-1255 LRFGAKGSVAGR
+1255 LRFGAKGTVAGR

-1278 GSGGLSGAQG
+1278 GSGGLSGAQA
-1288 TRELRLQYEIFYD
+1288 TRELRLQYDIFFD

>member
-1 MAQPPSYSV
+1 MAQAPSYSV
-10 APSDASRARILSW
+10 APNDASRARILSW

-50 RGESATKNS
+50 RGESTSENS
-59 ELTIAYLRNII
+59 ELTVAYLRNII
-70 RTEPRDIGLR
+70 RTEPKDMGLR
-80 LLLVEKLMAAGDL
+80 LLLVEQLMAAGDL

-99 LGDARAVA
+99 LTDALALAR
-107 SLSPANQQAWDRWD
+107 LSPANQQAWDRWD

-129 RQAKILGQEDHRRE
+129 RQAKILGREDHRRE

-155 IGGLSTPAQVFATL
+155 IGSVNTPAQVFATL
-169 LAAGDLRAAIGASAE
+169 LAAGELHAALGVSASGQPN
-184 AQANDALLLQD
+184 AQANDAVLVQD
-195 QLLARLVALPGA
+195 QLLTRLLTLPGA
-207 SVADLSR
+207 SAADLSR
-214 GASLALGQGRFQ
+214 GARLALGEGRFQ
-226 QSSDLYFAARRKAV
+226 QSSDLYFAARRMAV
-240 VPDERFKLLQQGV
+240 APDERFKLLQQGV
-253 QSLLASGQP
+253 QSLLAAGQP
-262 RAAWQAAVRESQP
+262 RAAWQAAMREAQP
-275 LEPADPAWW
+275 LEAADPAWW

-310 ASAAALAKTLSPA
+310 ASAAALAKTLTPA

-342 KVAEAALAVQPQN
+342 KVAEAALAAQPQS
-355 ALWLQRKAQAAEWS
+355 ALWLERKAQVAEWS
-369 GLAPRALAAWLE
+369 GLAPLALAAWLQ

-390 ALANVFRLSPMVY
+390 ALANVFRLGPMVY

-416 RQRRLSAEE
+416 AKRRLTADE
-425 VAKVVEVYER
+425 VAKVIEVHER
-435 LGSVDAALAFVRQL
+435 LGSVDAALAFVRQA
-449 RAGASTAAFKGG
+449 RADAAKDATAGPGARDGSTAARLLG
-461 GAGSA
+461 
-466 DITAQL
+466 L
-472 IGMEAKLLER
+472 EAKLLER
-482 AGRPVEAIALLEQL
+482 AGRLAEAIALLEQL
-496 RPGGLARDDAMQ
+496 RPVGLSRDDAMR
-508 LASLHLRQGNLP
+508 LAALHLRQGNLP
-520 LALRALQAVRLA
+520 LALRALQAARLD
-532 AGGTVA
+532 AGGA
-538 STGAVFDEAY
+538 GAVFDEAY
-548 WELVADLA
+548 WELVADVA
-556 YETGQRSVAQD
+556 YEAGERPAAEA
-567 ALDRLMA
+567 ALDRLLA

-580 YQAERAIRLRLDAN
+580 YQAERAIRLRLDS
-594 QIPQALLTAAQLY
+594 QRITDALQLAAQLY

-625 QKSPTGLRALLA
+625 QKSPSGLRALLA
-637 ALLPQHRQKLE
+637 ALLPPHRQKLE
-648 ASPDFLARR
+648 TSPDFLARR

-663 LGDVALARGDYQQAL
+663 LGDVALARRDYQQAL
-678 ALRPEHAPTRVSYW
+678 ALRADDAPTRVSYW
-692 WLLVDLQDKTALRG
+692 WLLVDQQDKAALRS
-706 ELARRGRAAR
+706 ELARMDRAAR
-716 GDVANKEIYGEVLAA
+716 GDAANRPIYGDVMAA

-749 ARRRVNDFLWLM
+749 ARGRVNDFLWLM

-783 WLVVQRAAA
+783 WLVAARAAA
-792 RPADAEQARQALMVQ
+792 KPVDAEQARQALVAQ

-831 SQSKGAAQDP
+831 NPAKGAPQEP
-841 AQDAAQHVAQ
+841 ALQRQTK

-856 ELVGAWLL
+856 ELVAAWLL

-879 HAARMA
+879 HAARVA

-899 DLQTL
+899 DLQAL
-904 VSLLDRADGGVT
+904 VRLLDRAQ
-916 GPLKASESGSAN
+916 ASEGAVAGPVKDLASGPA
-928 GPPSDTASQR
+928 GDPSSQR
-938 LSAQDRLAALRQLRL
+938 LSPQDRLAALRQLLARDD
-953 RGEAATLGFELAQR
+953 AATLGFELAQR
-967 RPEGDSD
+967 RAEGEGD
-974 EAQQALQDDLLANA
+974 EAQKALQDDLLANA

-1003 TRQEIRANAAIV
+1003 TRQEVRANALVV
-1015 ASPQLKFTLDMS
+1015 ASPRLKFMLDMS
-1027 IARDRSNNTAQIAA
+1027 IARDRSVNTAQLAA
-1041 TPGHDRE
+1041 TPAHDRE
-1048 LRAGLEARTA
+1048 LRAGIETMTP
-1058 WGEFKVQWGVRD
+1058 WGALKAQWGVRD
-1070 ALARVPSL
+1070 ALATVPSL
-1078 LLQFTTRLGS
+1078 LLQFNTRLGNS
-1088 HSALQLEAAKGDRS
+1088 SVLQLEAAKGERS
-1102 EESSAMSVAGNRDR
+1102 EESSAMSVAGKRDR
-1116 AAASLNL
+1116 LAASLNL
-1123 RGGERLDG
+1123 RADGRLDG
-1131 QASLATSRFHT
+1131 QANLATNRFHT

-1183 GQPDAATALLQPGG
+1183 GQPDAATAVLQPGG
-1197 STPDVGLFLGPSST
+1197 TVPGVGLFLGPSST

-1226 AIYSRAW
+1226 GIYTRAW

-1246 QGVRQTQGL
+1246 PGVRQTQGL
-1255 LRFGAKGSVAGR
+1255 LRFGAKGTVAGR

-1278 GSGGLSGAQG
+1278 GSGGLSGAQA
-1288 TRELRLQYEIFYD
+1288 TRELRLQYDIFFD